1 MNKIFAAAAL
11 AALIASPAF
20 AQSSDPS
27 IGSGNIARQSVEG
40 SALGAYAH
48 GSPQYNDTSGRTVLP
63 PTRDEHRAFQR
74 AKGNNW

>member
-11 AALIASPAF
+11 AALIASLAF

-27 IGSGNIARQSVEG
+27 VGSGNIARQIED

-63 PTRDEHRAFQR
+63 PTRDEHRAFER
-74 AKGNNW
+74 AKGNIW